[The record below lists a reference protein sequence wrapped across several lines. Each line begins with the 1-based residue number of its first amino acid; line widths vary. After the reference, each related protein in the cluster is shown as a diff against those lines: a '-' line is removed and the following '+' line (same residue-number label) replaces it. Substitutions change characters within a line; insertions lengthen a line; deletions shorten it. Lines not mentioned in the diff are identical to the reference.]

1 MIPDDDVR
9 LLHRL
14 DAAFQ
19 CFKYKSRQEIDSDE
33 IRVLAVTRRIDILDR
48 SGSVLRRAAGEGPG
62 MDQVYLTREG
72 RDDSSGGFLLL
83 EDYLDSAGV
92 GTGYGISLSEGP
104 PNPHSS
110 TKHRARVR

>member
-1 MIPDDDVR
+1 MRPYPRTCPLVEHHAE
-9 LLHRL
+9 L
-14 DAAFQ
+14 
-19 CFKYKSRQEIDSDE
+19 
-33 IRVLAVTRRIDILDR
+33 
-48 SGSVLRRAAGEGPG
+48 LRRAAGEGPG